1 MGDELDVSDVT
12 NISAEERLAFTLE
25 WIAVSLEKLVDIS
38 MVQLNLADP
47 DQASFVE
54 YAHAQRLFLGDLTQE
69 ALDELYIQY
78 QESKVP
84 DEDN

>member
-1 MGDELDVSDVT
+1 
-12 NISAEERLAFTLE
+12 
-25 WIAVSLEKLVDIS
+25 
-38 MVQLNLADP
+38 
-47 DQASFVE
+47 
-54 YAHAQRLFLGDLTQE
+54 LGDLTQE

>member
-38 MVQLNLADP
+38 MVQLSLTDS

-54 YAHAQRLFLGDLTQE
+54 YAHAQRIFLGDLTQA

>member
-1 MGDELDVSDVT
+1 MGDELDVSDVN

-54 YAHAQRLFLGDLTQE
+54 YAHKQRVFLGDLTQE